1 MEVGGR
7 GSLSQFRRPLTA
19 DGNSVL
25 DLDVEVGDRE
35 RARDGG
41 WGPNPHSS
49 IRASSPHGRASPGV
63 SPKNVMMPRA
73 SSSRMPNSSRQRPP
87 QPAGEAVVAAA
98 LSGAGRRLPGLGA
111 PSRRAPAVKRQ
122 VEEVRRILD
131 DNLQK
136 DGECYAVCMAGG
148 LDLGRL
154 AEAALALTE
163 VGRASAAAAVAVL
176 ERDAGTASDAVR
188 GSQSSLW
195 SEQPAN
201 ANGLAE
207 VANPEGALAELGGK
221 GLVRHFGT
229 GENIVLHLQF
239 FGKKDV
245 FAFGFGCIVCWT
257 FEQAQIDEIRS
268 KMKPFL
274 VRPQHSGGV
283 EEETMNFILKRKSE
297 QDDDMDG
304 ESGEEVEDEEEEA
317 QAKCIVQDKI
327 ILSTNS
333 PLEKLAHSYAL
344 AQSVRLG
351 GFELV
356 VERSIADTRSIPET
370 LAETGEVKLEA
381 RELSKQM
388 GELLMLRCDVNLH
401 TDILDTPDIFW
412 DEERFEKIYVACRSY
427 LDIDKRVDILN
438 QRLVVLKDLYD
449 LLQNS
454 LNVKHGTKLEWIV
467 IILILVEVV
476 LEIIQ
481 LYFTP
486 EG

>member
-7 GSLSQFRRPLTA
+7 GALAHFRRPLTFEGHSP
-19 DGNSVL
+19 DF
-25 DLDVEVGDRE
+25 DVEAGNVDRD
-35 RARDGG
+35 RARDGY
-41 WGPNPHSS
+41 NSHSS
-49 IRASSPHGRASPGV
+49 VRASSPHGRASPTSPGQ
-63 SPKNVMMPRA
+63 SPKQLPMPIPRQA
-73 SSSRMPNSSRQRPP
+73 SNARPSAGRQRLA

-111 PSRRAPAVKRQ
+111 PSRRAPAVKRE
-122 VEEVRRILD
+122 VDEVRRVLD
-131 DNLQK
+131 DTLQK

-148 LDLGRL
+148 LDLARL
-154 AEAALALTE
+154 AKATLALKE
-163 VGRASAAAAVAVL
+163 VASKAMGA
-176 ERDAGTASDAVR
+176 TQ
-188 GSQSSLW
+188 GSQVSLPSQP
-195 SEQPAN
+195 SEQN
-201 ANGLAE
+201 VISLAE
-207 VANPEGALAELGGK
+207 VVNPEGDLGDLAGLGGA

-239 FGKKDV
+239 FGKKDA
-245 FAFGFGCIVCWT
+245 FAFGFGCFVCWS
-257 FEQAQIDEIRS
+257 FEQPEIDALRE
-268 KMKPFL
+268 KMTPFL
-274 VRPQHSGGV
+274 VRPQQSGGV
-283 EEETMNFILKRKSE
+283 EEETMTFVLKRKSPGE
-297 QDDDMDG
+297 GPDDMGEDDDRDG
-304 ESGEEVEDEEEEA
+304 HGEDDDDKEV
-317 QAKCIVQDKI
+317 KCIVQDKI
-327 ILSTNS
+327 ILATNS

-381 RELSKQM
+381 RELSRQM

-412 DEERFEKIYVACRSY
+412 DEERFEKIYVACRTY

-486 EG
+486 AGG

>member
-1 MEVGGR
+1 MGGR
-7 GSLSQFRRPLTA
+7 GALAHFRRPLTSEV
-19 DGNSVL
+19 DF
-25 DLDVEVGDRE
+25 DVEAGSVERE
-35 RARDGG
+35 RARDGH
-41 WGPNPHSS
+41 NSHSS
-49 IRASSPHGRASPGV
+49 VRASSPHGRASPGT
-63 SPKNVMMPRA
+63 SPKALPMSVPRQ
-73 SSSRMPNSSRQRPP
+73 SSTARVPNSGRQRPA
-87 QPAGEAVVAAA
+87 QTAGEAVVAAA

-111 PSRRAPAVKRQ
+111 ASRRAPAVKRE
-122 VEEVRRILD
+122 VDEVRRVLD
-131 DNLQK
+131 DTLHK

-148 LDLGRL
+148 LDLANLAKATLALREVRS
-154 AEAALALTE
+154 AEAEEAD
-163 VGRASAAAAVAVL
+163 RATS
-176 ERDAGTASDAVR
+176 DTAR
-188 GSQSSLW
+188 GSPASSP
-195 SEQPAN
+195 SELPETLK
-201 ANGLAE
+201 GLAE
-207 VANPEGALAELGGK
+207 VVKSREEGDAAALAGLGGA

-245 FAFGFGCIVCWT
+245 FAFGFGCIVCWSCEPT
-257 FEQAQIDEIRS
+257 EIDDLRS

-274 VRPQHSGGV
+274 VRPQQSGGV
-283 EEETMNFILKRKSE
+283 EEETMSYVLKRKGFE
-297 QDDDMDG
+297 EEPDDMG
-304 ESGEEVEDEEEEA
+304 EDEDGDGPTDGDE
-317 QAKCIVQDKI
+317 AKCIVQDKI
-327 ILSTNS
+327 ILGASS

-412 DEERFEKIYVACRSY
+412 DEERFEKIYVACRTY

-486 EG
+486 AG

>member
-7 GSLSQFRRPLTA
+7 GALAHFRRPLTFEGHSP
-19 DGNSVL
+19 DF
-25 DLDVEVGDRE
+25 DVEAGNVDRD
-35 RARDGG
+35 RARDGY
-41 WGPNPHSS
+41 NSHSS
-49 IRASSPHGRASPGV
+49 VRASSPHGRASPTSPGQ
-63 SPKNVMMPRA
+63 SPKQLPMPIPRQA
-73 SSSRMPNSSRQRPP
+73 SNARPSAGRQRLA

-111 PSRRAPAVKRQ
+111 PSRRAPAVKRE
-122 VEEVRRILD
+122 VDEVRRVLD
-131 DNLQK
+131 DTLQK

-148 LDLGRL
+148 LDLARL
-154 AEAALALTE
+154 AKATLALKE
-163 VGRASAAAAVAVL
+163 VASKAMGA
-176 ERDAGTASDAVR
+176 TQ
-188 GSQSSLW
+188 GSQVSLPSQP
-195 SEQPAN
+195 SEQN
-201 ANGLAE
+201 VISLAE
-207 VANPEGALAELGGK
+207 VVNPEGDLGDLAGLGGA

-239 FGKKDV
+239 FGKKDA
-245 FAFGFGCIVCWT
+245 FAFGFGCFVCWS
-257 FEQAQIDEIRS
+257 FEQPEIDALRE
-268 KMKPFL
+268 KMTPFL
-274 VRPQHSGGV
+274 VRPQQSGGV
-283 EEETMNFILKRKSE
+283 EEETMTFVLKRKSPGE
-297 QDDDMDG
+297 GPDDMGEDDDRDG
-304 ESGEEVEDEEEEA
+304 HGEDDDDKEV
-317 QAKCIVQDKI
+317 KCIVQDKI
-327 ILSTNS
+327 ILATNS

-344 AQSVRLG
+344 AH
-351 GFELV
+351 
-356 VERSIADTRSIPET
+356 IPET

-381 RELSKQM
+381 RELSRQM

-412 DEERFEKIYVACRSY
+412 DEERFEKIYVACRTY

-486 EG
+486 AGG

>member
-7 GSLSQFRRPLTA
+7 GALAHFRRPLTF
-19 DGNSVL
+19 DGHSP
-25 DLDVEVGDRE
+25 DFDVEAGNVERD
-35 RARDGG
+35 RARDGH
-41 WGPNPHSS
+41 NSHSS
-49 IRASSPHGRASPGV
+49 LRASSPHGRASPTSPGQ
-63 SPKNVMMPRA
+63 SPKQLPMPRQA
-73 SSSRMPNSSRQRPP
+73 SNARPSAGRQRLA

-111 PSRRAPAVKRQ
+111 PSRRAPAVKR
-122 VEEVRRILD
+122 EVDEARRVLD
-131 DNLQK
+131 GDLQK

-148 LDLGRL
+148 LDLARL
-154 AEAALALTE
+154 AKAALK
-163 VGRASAAAAVAVL
+163 VGSKAMGA
-176 ERDAGTASDAVR
+176 TQ
-188 GSQSSLW
+188 GSQVSLPSQP
-195 SEQPAN
+195 SEQN
-201 ANGLAE
+201 VISLAE
-207 VANPEGALAELGGK
+207 VVNPEGDLGDLAGLGGA

-239 FGKKDV
+239 FGKKDA
-245 FAFGFGCIVCWT
+245 FAFGFGCFVCWS
-257 FEQAQIDEIRS
+257 FDQAEIDALRE
-268 KMKPFL
+268 KMTPFL

-283 EEETMNFILKRKSE
+283 EEETMTFVQRKSPGE
-297 QDDDMDG
+297 GADDMGEDDRDGPGEDDDDK
-304 ESGEEVEDEEEEA
+304 E
-317 QAKCIVQDKI
+317 AKCIVQDKI
-327 ILSTNS
+327 ILATNS

-381 RELSKQM
+381 RELSRQM

-412 DEERFEKIYVACRSY
+412 DEERFEKIYVACRTY

-486 EG
+486 AGG

>member
-7 GSLSQFRRPLTA
+7 GALAQFRRPLTFE
-19 DGNSVL
+19 GL
-25 DLDVEVGDRE
+25 EFDVEAGSVDRE
-35 RARDGG
+35 RARDGHT
-41 WGPNPHSS
+41 HSS
-49 IRASSPHGRASPGV
+49 VRASSPHGRASPGT
-63 SPKNVMMPRA
+63 SPKQMPLSAMPPRQASNARA
-73 SSSRMPNSSRQRPP
+73 SAGRPRP
-87 QPAGEAVVAAA
+87 AQPAGEAVVAAA

-111 PSRRAPAVKRQ
+111 PSRRAPAVKRE
-122 VEEVRRILD
+122 VDEVRRVLD
-131 DNLQK
+131 DTLHK

-148 LDLGRL
+148 LDLARL
-154 AEAALALTE
+154 AKATLALRK
-163 VGRASAAAAVAVL
+163 GDRAGKATSL
-176 ERDAGTASDAVR
+176 EHLETGEALP
-188 GSQSSLW
+188 SLP
-195 SEQPAN
+195 SEHDVIS
-201 ANGLAE
+201 LAE
-207 VANPEGALAELGGK
+207 VVNPEVDLGDLAGLGGGA

-239 FGKKDV
+239 FGKKDA
-245 FAFGFGCIVCWT
+245 FAFGFGCFVCWS
-257 FEQAQIDEIRS
+257 FEQSEIDTLRS
-268 KMKPFL
+268 KMTPFL
-274 VRPQHSGGV
+274 VRPQQSSGV
-283 EEETMNFILKRKSE
+283 EEETMNFVLKRRPDE
-297 QDDDMDG
+297 GPDMGEDDDG
-304 ESGEEVEDEEEEA
+304 EGPAPEDDDDNE
-317 QAKCIVQDKI
+317 AKCIVQDKI
-327 ILSTNS
+327 ILATSS

-412 DEERFEKIYVACRSY
+412 DEERFEKIYVACRTY

-454 LNVKHGTKLEWIV
+454 LNVKHGLKLEWIV

-486 EG
+486 AG